1 MFTDQQPTTVDKQTL
16 AEIVGF
22 VWEMFMSERIEECDH
37 SADDAGMTA
46 TISIGGP
53 WTATLAVTVSEGLA
67 AQFSGALLGVD
78 PNSLD
83 AADVEDALGELAN
96 VVGGNVKGLLDDNG
110 ASTLSLPVVSHDVP
124 TVAGGQLTVSCYFD
138 VHGDVM
144 TWALY
149 ERP

>member
-1 MFTDQQPTTVDKQTL
+1 MITDQQPTTVDKQTL

-22 VWEMFMSERIEECDH
+22 VWEMFMSESLEESDR
-37 SADDAGMTA
+37 SADRGGMTA

-53 WTATLAVTVSEGLA
+53 WTATLAVTVSEALA
-67 AQFSGALLGVD
+67 ATFSAALLGGTPD
-78 PNSLD
+78 SLD
-83 AADVEDALGELAN
+83 PADVEDALGELAN
-96 VVGGNVKGLLDDNG
+96 VVGGNVKGLLEDNG
-110 ASTLSLPVVSHDVP
+110 ASTLSLPVVSHEVP
-124 TVAGGQLTVSCYFD
+124 TVAGGQLTVTCDFD